1 MKKNTYKILAS
12 AFALGLFVTSPAT
25 SITTHA
31 LGFNADAQEHYD
43 GDDEV
48 SVWENWSDSS
58 SSSSDSGSS
67 SSSDRSS
74 SHESSSN
81 SGSHDSGSSNSGSG
95 YSGGSYDGGSS
106 DNGSAAPAPV
116 SVPYSFTTK
125 AGDNQTF
132 RIVENGKNTAYQIM
146 HCGNTIAIITLADAD
161 GNTVTY
167 KKVAV
172 EQGEDNLWYLNMSLA
187 DGVDATGYTVK
198 VSKGDVTY
206 LSTTLG
212 VSGIKING
220 ALALS
225 TVPVQQ

>member
-67 SSSDRSS
+67 SSSDSSS

-95 YSGGSYDGGSS
+95 YSGVSS

-116 SVPYSFTTK
+116 SVPHSFTTNS
-125 AGDNQTF
+125 GDGQTF
-132 RIVENGKNTAYQIM
+132 RIVENAAHTSYQVM
-146 HCGNTIAIITLADAD
+146 HCGNTIAVIAVADAD
-161 GNTVTY
+161 GNTVAY
-167 KKVAV
+167 KTVAV
-172 EQGEDNLWYLNMSLA
+172 EQGEDNLWYLNITLA
-187 DGVDATGYTVK
+187 DGIDATGYTVK

>member
-67 SSSDRSS
+67 SSSDSSS

-81 SGSHDSGSSNSGSG
+81 SGSG
-95 YSGGSYDGGSS
+95 YSGGSS

-116 SVPYSFTTK
+116 SVPHSFTTNS
-125 AGDNQTF
+125 GDGQTF
-132 RIVENGKNTAYQIM
+132 RIVENAAHTSYQVM
-146 HCGNTIAIITLADAD
+146 HCGNTIAVIAVADAD
-161 GNTVTY
+161 GNTVAY
-167 KKVAV
+167 KTVAV
-172 EQGEDNLWYLNMSLA
+172 AQGEDNLWYLNITLA

-220 ALALS
+220 TLALS
-225 TVPVQQ
+225 TVPATEAK

>member
-1 MKKNTYKILAS
+1 MKKNIYRILAS
-12 AFALGLFVTSPAT
+12 AFALGLFAASPAT

-31 LGFNADAQEHYD
+31 LGFNSGAE
-43 GDDEV
+43 DDTDYG
-48 SVWENWSDSS
+48 SMPDNYWSS

-67 SSSDRSS
+67 SSSDSSS

-95 YSGGSYDGGSS
+95 YVGGSS
-106 DNGSAAPAPV
+106 DNGSNGGGSASPAPV
-116 SVPYSFTTK
+116 SVPHSFTTN
-125 AGDNQTF
+125 AGDGQTF
-132 RIVENGKNTAYQIM
+132 RIVENAAHTSYQVM
-146 HCGNTIAIITLADAD
+146 HCGNIVAVLAVADAD
-161 GNTVTY
+161 GNTVAY
-167 KKVAV
+167 KTVAV
-172 EQGEDNLWYLNMSLA
+172 AQGEDNLWYLNMSLA

>member
-12 AFALGLFVTSPAT
+12 AFALGLFVASPAT
-25 SITTHA
+25 SVTTHA
-31 LGFNADAQEHYD
+31 QGFTGADSNEYYD
-43 GDDEV
+43 GDDGV
-48 SVWENWSDSS
+48 SVWEN
-58 SSSSDSGSS
+58 SSSDSGSS
-67 SSSDRSS
+67 SSSDSSS
-74 SHESSSN
+74 SHENSSN
-81 SGSHDSGSSNSGSG
+81 SGSHDSGSSNGGSG

-116 SVPYSFTTK
+116 SVPHSFTTN
-125 AGDNQTF
+125 AGDGQTF
-132 RIVENGKNTAYQIM
+132 RIVENAAHTSYQVM
-146 HCGNTIAIITLADAD
+146 HCGNTIAVIAVADAD
-161 GNTVTY
+161 GNTVAY
-167 KKVAV
+167 KTVAV
-172 EQGEDNLWYLNMSLA
+172 AQGEDNLWYLNITLA

>member
-12 AFALGLFVTSPAT
+12 AFALGLFAASPAT

-31 LGFNADAQEHYD
+31 LGFNADAPEHESGGGTMPDNY
-43 GDDEV
+43 
-48 SVWENWSDSS
+48 WSS

-67 SSSDRSS
+67 SSSDSSS
-74 SHESSSN
+74 SHEGGSN

-132 RIVENGKNTAYQIM
+132 RIVENAAHTSYQVM
-146 HCGNTIAIITLADAD
+146 HCGNTIAVIAVADAD
-161 GNTVTY
+161 GNTVAY
-167 KKVAV
+167 KTVAV
-172 EQGEDNLWYLNMSLA
+172 AQGEDNLWYLNITLA

>member
-67 SSSDRSS
+67 SSSDSSS

-106 DNGSAAPAPV
+106 DNGSAAPALV

-161 GNTVTY
+161 GNTVAY
-167 KKVAV
+167 KTVAV
-172 EQGEDNLWYLNMSLA
+172 AQGEDNLWYLNITLA
-187 DGVDATGYTVK
+187 EGVDATGYTVK

>member
-172 EQGEDNLWYLNMSLA
+172 EQSEDNLWYLNMSLA